1 MAMNRSKRIHLT
13 SPRRDGIMV
22 FIYLVYAMILDYSL
36 WHVARLFHYEGFV
49 YMSAPDRTLISY
61 GLVIILAY
69 ATEKFLVD
77 KISGLFCVGLFCMF
91 VVPGIVYFMR
101 SDTEYWHVIL
111 LSGAYTWL
119 LVFSTLINKIPI
131 KINYANNM
139 TIFYSIIFGITILTY
154 GFAIY
159 YLGFKFNLDFSV
171 VYEIRDHFLKSKNF
185 LLGYLVIWQG
195 NIINPLLFYYA
206 VKKNRY
212 LLAGIII
219 GFQIYLF
226 SVTGLKT
233 FFFSLVFSYLVARF
247 SKSLK
252 LFMPIL
258 FSIIVVLSCIIYLYQ
273 GSVWSLA
280 IFVRRTLF
288 TPAQITYYYFDFF
301 QNNPLVYLSDSALRY
316 LFDYPYLLPSP
327 LLIGIRYFDGQSANT
342 GIFGN
347 AYMNFGA
354 LGVFLFV
361 SLFSFILSVFD
372 RIAESKE
379 DKVSLIIASVAM
391 TLISIINSG
400 LLTVMLTHGMFLALV
415 LAFFI

>member
-206 VKKNRY
+206 VEKSRY
-212 LLAGIII
+212 LFAGVII
-219 GFQIYLF
+219 GFQFYLF

-233 FFFSLVFSYLVARF
+233 FFFSLVFSYLVARY

-301 QNNPLVYLSDSALRY
+301 QNNPLVYLSDSVLRY